1 MPILKIK
8 IINEKNPTMLAL
20 YTYCSTTN
28 TFNLWRVVDDE
39 YSLFDPENDHE
50 FENEFENELEN
61 ELENEDNV
69 EDEFAKY
76 FPIDQKLNWTETKCK
91 TKKRKQVKTQI
102 LVDGDLIK
110 NRHHPATKA
119 NCVKARNEMRLFKA
133 G

>member
-1 MPILKIK
+1 
-8 IINEKNPTMLAL
+8 MLAL
-20 YTYCSTTN
+20 YTYCSSTN
-28 TFNLWRVVDDE
+28 TFTLWRVVDDE
-39 YSLFDPENDHE
+39 NSLFVPENDHE
-50 FENEFENELEN
+50 SENEFENEIEN
-61 ELENEDNV
+61 ELDEDNF

-91 TKKRKQVKTQI
+91 TKKHKQVKTQI